1 MKYLDKY
8 LKEDI
13 TKYHYLMS
21 EKEIENYEKNKL
33 KFLAIGVV
41 VFLPIF
47 LIFGIKVISFVL
59 YAVGLLFMYKLLYII
74 IKLQHRQQAN
84 EIVDAV
90 PLWINTIYA
99 LIGEHNI
106 HNAIV
111 MSLEDCH
118 KALRYDLEQF
128 IKKIEENPSREVY
141 LDFLSKYN
149 IEGFRDIML
158 KMYEF
163 RNLSKE
169 KLKYEISALNKSL
182 NGLEKLKRERRFKSE
197 LFIVDTIV
205 MVMIG
210 VPCIYLFLVS
220 MLMSEVLI

>member
-33 KFLAIGVV
+33 KFLGIGVV

-47 LIFGIKVISFVL
+47 LIFGVKAISFVL

-74 IKLQHRQQAN
+74 IKLQHRQRAN

-111 MSLEDCH
+111 ISLEDCP

-128 IKKIEENPSREVY
+128 IKKIEENSSREVY

-197 LFIVDTIV
+197 LFIVDTVV

-220 MLMSEVLI
+220 MLMSEVLV